1 VLITGLSGEKGE
13 VSDSGPAAKAGIK
26 AEDVVVNFDG
36 KPILTVQDLRLAVA
50 NTPPGKKVAV
60 KAVRRGEE
68 KTFEVTIGE
77 RTLESRD
84 QEKGSFS
91 FEEKQ
96 DEPKPEIGLSFDNVP
111 SRLAQDLPIQGG
123 ALVLSVKPGSLA
135 DDAGLQGQDRG
146 GADIIVEAN
155 GKKIGQAQDLLNV
168 VKGLK
173 SGEAAVLKFIRLQR
187 GQNNQVVPSTAY
199 TSITKP

>member
-1 VLITGLSGEKGE
+1 
-13 VSDSGPAAKAGIK
+13 
-26 AEDVVVNFDG
+26 
-36 KPILTVQDLRLAVA
+36 Q
-50 NTPPGKKVAV
+50 V
-60 KAVRRGEE
+60 KAVRHGEE
-68 KTFEVTIGE
+68 KTFDVTVAE

-91 FEEKQ
+91 FEEKEE
-96 DEPKPEIGLSFDNVP
+96 EPKAEIGLSFDNVP
-111 SRLAQDLPIQGG
+111 TRMAQELPVQGG

-155 GKKIGQAQDLLNV
+155 GKKINQAQDLLNI

-173 SGEAAVLKFIRLQR
+173 SGEAAVLKLIRLQR
-187 GQNNQVVPSTAY
+187 GPNNQIQPLTFY